1 MSDPWC
7 PATNPVSEPP
17 AVKVR
22 NRSVIKERNK
32 CQMCISNNGDPLNC
46 YFHFRITGTK
56 RIIRHISIKY
66 FKGEFLFGVVINEVE
81 KWTLSRRLAE
91 NKMSYLI

>member
-1 MSDPWC
+1 MSNPWC

-17 AVKVR
+17 SVKVR
-22 NRSVIKERNK
+22 NKSVIKERSK

-81 KWTLSRRLAE
+81 KWPLSRRLAE

>member
-1 MSDPWC
+1 MSNPWC
-7 PATNPVSEPP
+7 PATNSVSEPP
-17 AVKVR
+17 SVKVR
-22 NRSVIKERNK
+22 NKSVIKERNK

-81 KWTLSRRLAE
+81 KWPLSRRLAE

>member
-1 MSDPWC
+1 MSDSWC

-17 AVKVR
+17 VVKVR

-46 YFHFRITGTK
+46 YYHFRIPVTR
-56 RIIRHISIKY
+56 RIITHISIKY